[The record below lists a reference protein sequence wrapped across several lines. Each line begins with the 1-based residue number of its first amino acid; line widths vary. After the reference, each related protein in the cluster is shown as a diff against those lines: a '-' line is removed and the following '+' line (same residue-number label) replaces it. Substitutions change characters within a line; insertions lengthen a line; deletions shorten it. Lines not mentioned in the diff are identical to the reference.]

1 MVNRR
6 AFIAAS
12 ALGPIWSS
20 KALAQSAN
28 RPLASANTPSPP
40 STAGMQCIV
49 QLQDTGR
56 YLPVLQAAEQLS
68 RINDP
73 FGQAAECFNLVG
85 EDRLAL
91 INDERSLRVTP
102 PKPERLTA
110 AHAALAD
117 AVVAPAIDAIAE
129 RVRGRQIVIINEA
142 HITARHRVFTLALAK
157 RLRTDGFTWFAAET
171 LRPPVAEFGPGSP
184 FTRKMGWWTNEA
196 TFAEVMRHVHGLGY
210 HIAAYDYEDPGD
222 VTPDDDAGRNR
233 QREDRA
239 ARHLVENVLQKDPS
253 ARVLIHVGY
262 NHLSK
267 DPNSGIPGWGPSFAV
282 RVQERSGIEP
292 FCIDQVAGTP
302 ASAPELDRPY
312 LAEVLTRFNPQE
324 PVVVRAPDGRQ
335 ISPLQGKHVD
345 ETVFHPRYADVSGR
359 PGWRMLMP
367 DVRPVRFDAG
377 LALRHQCRLAVAFRS
392 SEHTSEAVPADIR
405 VLNASASE
413 HALILSPGPYRL
425 RGENADGFVD
435 LGELVV

>member
-1 MVNRR
+1 M
-6 AFIAAS
+6 
-12 ALGPIWSS
+12 
-20 KALAQSAN
+20 QS
-28 RPLASANTPSPP
+28 L
-40 STAGMQCIV
+40 V
-49 QLQDTGR
+49 QLQATGR

-68 RINDP
+68 QTDDP
-73 FGQAAECFNLVG
+73 FAQAAECFNLVG

-91 INDERSLRVTP
+91 INDERSLKVAP
-102 PKPERLTA
+102 PRLERQA
-110 AHAALAD
+110 AARAALAD

-157 RLRTDGFTWFAAET
+157 RLRADGFTWFAAET

-196 TFAEVMRHVHGLGY
+196 TFAEVMRHVQGLGY

-222 VTPDDDAGRNR
+222 VTPADDAGRNR

-239 ARHLVENVLQKDPS
+239 ARHLVENVLRKDPS

-262 NHLSK
+262 DHLSK

-292 FCIDQVAGTP
+292 FCIDQVIGTP
-302 ASAPELDRPY
+302 ASTPELDRPH
-312 LAEVLTRFNPQE
+312 LADVLGRFNPSQ

-335 ISPLQGKHVD
+335 ISPLQRKHVD

-359 PGWRMLMP
+359 PGWRMLVP
-367 DVRPVRFDAG
+367 EVRPVRFDAG
-377 LALRHQCRLAVAFRS
+377 LARRQECRLVIAYRS
-392 SEHTSEAVPADIR
+392 SEHADEAVPADIL
-405 VLNASASE
+405 VLAPSISE
-413 HALILSPGPYRL
+413 PALILSPGTYRL
-425 RGENADGFVD
+425 KGERADGFVD
-435 LGELVV
+435 LGRLVV